1 MTTKRA
7 NWLFLTIILVHVGV
21 VVLLNFAGDRIP
33 IGIVANF
40 FLAQAIVM
48 APTLLFLFAFE
59 RGGRSAGRSEEGL
72 EAYGMPP
79 AVCGVNRPLAAAG
92 FHKVK
97 ITTLLMIMLCT
108 FLIMPL
114 VALCNAVSLFF
125 TDNTMASMQ
134 GNIVDMPFSVMLFMI
149 GIFGPFCEEFVFRG
163 VFYRSYRAD
172 GAGTGIG
179 KAGVQGGG
187 IRAIL
192 LSALLFGLMHMNFNQ
207 ALYAFVMGIF
217 LAVLV
222 EAAGSLWAS
231 VFCHMFFN
239 SVEVVLMYVS
249 ERILENLSGQ
259 SAGEMMPELTT
270 QSLLAALSVYLIIAA
285 VTTPIA
291 VCAVVW
297 IAKNEGRQETMAGL
311 FYGSQK
317 RRTVRQAP
325 PIPQGMPPMPQGM
338 PPMPQ
343 GMPPMPQGMP
353 PMPQGMP
360 PMPQGMPLVPQPILQ
375 AEEKE
380 PRRYLLSIPL
390 IVGIVLCLGIMS
402 LEFFL

>member
-1 MTTKRA
+1 
-7 NWLFLTIILVHVGV
+7 
-21 VVLLNFAGDRIP
+21 
-33 IGIVANF
+33 
-40 FLAQAIVM
+40 
-48 APTLLFLFAFE
+48 
-59 RGGRSAGRSEEGL
+59 
-72 EAYGMPP
+72 
-79 AVCGVNRPLAAAG
+79 
-92 FHKVK
+92 
-97 ITTLLMIMLCT
+97 
-108 FLIMPL
+108 
-114 VALCNAVSLFF
+114 
-125 TDNTMASMQ
+125 
-134 GNIVDMPFSVMLFMI
+134 
-149 GIFGPFCEEFVFRG
+149 
-163 VFYRSYRAD
+163 
-172 GAGTGIG
+172 
-179 KAGVQGGG
+179 
-187 IRAIL
+187 
-192 LSALLFGLMHMNFNQ
+192 
-207 ALYAFVMGIF
+207 
-217 LAVLV
+217 
-222 EAAGSLWAS
+222 
-231 VFCHMFFN
+231 
-239 SVEVVLMYVS
+239 MYVS

-325 PIPQGMPPMPQGM
+325 PMPQGM
-338 PPMPQ
+338 PPV
-343 GMPPMPQGMP
+343 PQGMP

>member
-1 MTTKRA
+1 
-7 NWLFLTIILVHVGV
+7 
-21 VVLLNFAGDRIP
+21 
-33 IGIVANF
+33 
-40 FLAQAIVM
+40 
-48 APTLLFLFAFE
+48 
-59 RGGRSAGRSEEGL
+59 
-72 EAYGMPP
+72 
-79 AVCGVNRPLAAAG
+79 
-92 FHKVK
+92 
-97 ITTLLMIMLCT
+97 
-108 FLIMPL
+108 
-114 VALCNAVSLFF
+114 
-125 TDNTMASMQ
+125 
-134 GNIVDMPFSVMLFMI
+134 
-149 GIFGPFCEEFVFRG
+149 
-163 VFYRSYRAD
+163 
-172 GAGTGIG
+172 
-179 KAGVQGGG
+179 
-187 IRAIL
+187 
-192 LSALLFGLMHMNFNQ
+192 
-207 ALYAFVMGIF
+207 
-217 LAVLV
+217 
-222 EAAGSLWAS
+222 
-231 VFCHMFFN
+231 
-239 SVEVVLMYVS
+239 MYVS

-317 RRTVRQAP
+317 RRTVRQVP

-338 PPMPQ
+338 PQ
-343 GMPPMPQGMP
+343 MPQGMP